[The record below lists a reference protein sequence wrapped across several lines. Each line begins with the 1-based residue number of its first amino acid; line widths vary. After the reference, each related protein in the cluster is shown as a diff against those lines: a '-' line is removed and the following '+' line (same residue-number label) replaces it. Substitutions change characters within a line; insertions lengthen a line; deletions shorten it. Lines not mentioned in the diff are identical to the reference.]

1 MHGHFSVELKA
12 ARDLRDADFRA
23 ARREGALG
31 ALLRDLETEER
42 AEGDNLVFN
51 WLAAFLFRYLFSGG
65 DIQDP
70 FDFDSGNCYIGCI
83 NLGVTD
89 SEPTYTEFTNNYY
102 EDINSMSDSIGG
114 SGASKRFIEDQIE
127 THLIKKEDD
136 GREAIFLRSR
146 WLWLP
151 SEGVSSNIRSLSLY
165 FARDADGT
173 GGYSERARGARLRL
187 KNQAGLPIIINKTN
201 KHVLLAEYVFTLAS
215 V

>member
-1 MHGHFSVELKA
+1 MQGHFSVELKA
-12 ARDLRDADFRA
+12 ARGLRDEDFRK
-23 ARREGALG
+23 ARREGVLD

-42 AEGDNLVFN
+42 AEGGNLVFN
-51 WLAAFLFRYLFSGG
+51 WLSAFLFRYLFSGP
-65 DIQDP
+65 DITDP
-70 FDFDSGNCYIGCI
+70 FDIDSGNGYLGCI

-89 SEPTYTEFTNNYY
+89 SDPTYTEFTNNYV
-102 EDINSMSDSIGG
+102 EDINAMSDSIGG

-136 GREAIFLRSR
+136 GREAILCRSR

-151 SEGVSSNIRSLSLY
+151 SEGVSSNIRSLSMY
-165 FARDADGT
+165 YARDADAT
-173 GGYSERARGARLRL
+173 AGYTERARGARLRL